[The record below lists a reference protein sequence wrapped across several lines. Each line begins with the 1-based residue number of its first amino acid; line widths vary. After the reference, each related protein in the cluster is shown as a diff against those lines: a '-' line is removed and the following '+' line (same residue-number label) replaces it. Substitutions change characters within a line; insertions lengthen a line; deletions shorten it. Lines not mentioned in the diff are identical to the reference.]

1 MAKKEKKE
9 TKKQVLK
16 SIKADISKKIEEA
29 LTDVKAGLGEKKFKK
44 RLKKASAIFS
54 DGMVVRQKEPVNKKT
69 SSKKVKKEIIQ
80 ETAADTTSE

>member
-29 LTDVKAGLGEKKFKK
+29 LTDLKAGLGEKKFRK

-54 DGMVVRQKEPVNKKT
+54 DGMVVRQKETAGKKT
-69 SSKKVKKEIIQ
+69 TRKKVKQ
-80 ETAADTTSE
+80 ETTAEAVTETTA